1 MLRRPPRSTRTYTL
15 CPYTTLFR
23 SFRASYAR
31 TTARPS
37 FKELSVVQISDPLT
51 GLRFLGNLELVP
63 TYIDNMDIRYEL
75 YGERSQML
83 AISGFYKYFKNPL
96 ELQAYNDQDDL
107 KNLGKGTWECLRV
120 HPGGCSTVYK

>member
-83 AISGFYKYFKNPL
+83 AISGFRSEEHTSELKSLMRISYAVFCLKKKNKNIYI
-96 ELQAYNDQDDL
+96 YN
-107 KNLGKGTWECLRV
+107 
-120 HPGGCSTVYK
+120 HI